1 MCIQLKISRSIPS
14 YQTTM
19 YLTSGENV
27 KTDNFQSVPE
37 STIFNQSRLNPN
49 EARLETSVYTRIKF
63 ERYSLIA
70 SYQTRLHKE
79 LDICKND

>member
-1 MCIQLKISRSIPS
+1 
-14 YQTTM
+14 M

-37 STIFNQSRLNPN
+37 STIFNRSRQNLN
-49 EARLETSVYTRIKF
+49 EARLQTSVYTRIKF

-79 LDICKND
+79 LDIYKND